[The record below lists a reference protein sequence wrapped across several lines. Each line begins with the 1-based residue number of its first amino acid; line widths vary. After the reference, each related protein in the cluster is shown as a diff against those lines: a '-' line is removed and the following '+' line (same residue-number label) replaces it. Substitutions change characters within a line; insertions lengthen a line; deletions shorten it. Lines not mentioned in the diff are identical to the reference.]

1 MQIRHSLAKWEFWV
15 WAHTW
20 ISTWIPGSH
29 WAELGR
35 EERGEGIVMAITHW
49 VLTKCPACNA
59 FSLPGALLTFAT
71 PWNVGKIIRTLHII
85 QIELREG
92 SDLLK
97 ITEGS
102 DSFKASGA
110 WDQARLTSGGW
121 VLSEEER
128 ERERREVQAAEAH
141 KAQRSRIPGCN
152 VIRHPGG
159 MHAQTWVPTWPLHS
173 LCPLPGILSLQIATG
188 SL

>member
-49 VLTKCPACNA
+49 VLTKCPACNT

-128 ERERREVQAAEAH
+128 DREERFRLLGPTKH
-141 KAQRSRIPGCN
+141 KGPELLDAMSLDIQVGC
-152 VIRHPGG
+152 
-159 MHAQTWVPTWPLHS
+159 MHRPWSPPALGTHYA
-173 LCPLPGILSLQIATG
+173 LCLEYSPCR
-188 SL
+188 